1 MRIATFHA
9 LLRVTSGRHLLPW
22 IGPAVRG
29 LVAERFKEAVCRQ
42 PADERVSRWTVCK
55 GCPFLTEC
63 PYGAL
68 FEPDPPAEAEVF
80 RGQEEAVR
88 PIVLAPY
95 FPVPEEIPRGLEI
108 PLRITLVGPHAA
120 QDPQPLLQMIANVGR
135 QRGLGPEHVTFE
147 LLVAEGTGRQVFELR
162 PQDLPA
168 HPAAVPGVLPRVGIG
183 LVSPLLLRSRG
194 DDGRRR
200 SNTCPE
206 LVDLLRPALRTISHL
221 FRLYG
226 EPLEADFRALKAAA
240 EGVRM
245 VEHCYE
251 PFQQRK
257 WSSRTEHRFAI
268 HGVVGGGV
276 YADVPLA
283 LLPWLVWG
291 GRLHVGNH
299 RVAGAGGWRVVL
311 D

>member
-1 MRIATFHA
+1 MLIATHHT
-9 LLRVTSGRHLLPW
+9 LLRITSGRHLLPW
-22 IGPAVRG
+22 IGPALRG

-42 PADERVSRWTVCK
+42 PPDERVTRWTVCK
-55 GCPFLTEC
+55 GCPFLAEC
-63 PYGAL
+63 PYGGL
-68 FEPDPPAEAEVF
+68 FEPDPPAGADMF
-80 RGQEEAVR
+80 HGQEDAVR

-95 FPVPEEIPRGLEI
+95 FPVPEDVSRGLEI
-108 PLRITLVGPHAA
+108 PLRITLVGPSAA
-120 QDPQPLLQMIANVGR
+120 QDVRPLLQMIANVGR

-147 LLVAEGTGRQVFELR
+147 LLVAEGGGRQVFELR
-162 PQDLPA
+162 RQDLPA
-168 HPAAVPGVLPRVGIG
+168 HPATVPGVLPRVGIG

-194 DDGRRR
+194 EEGRRR

-206 LVDLLRPALRTISHL
+206 LGDLLRPALRTISHL

-240 EGVRM
+240 EGIRM

-257 WSSRTEHRFAI
+257 WSSRTEHRFSI

>member
-1 MRIATFHA
+1 M
-9 LLRVTSGRHLLPW
+9 LRLSSSGHLLPW
-22 IGPAVRG
+22 IGPALRG

-42 PADERVSRWTVCK
+42 PAELRASRWKVCK
-55 GCPFLTEC
+55 GCPFLAEC
-63 PYGAL
+63 AYGEL
-68 FEPDPPAEAEVF
+68 FEPDPPADADVF
-80 RGQEEAVR
+80 QGQEESVR
-88 PIVLAPY
+88 PVVLAPY
-95 FPVPEEIPRGLEI
+95 FPVPTEAQRGLEI
-108 PLRITLVGPHAA
+108 PLRIVLVGPHAGDDA
-120 QDPQPLLQMIANVGR
+120 KPLLQMIANVGG
-135 QRGLGPEHVTFE
+135 QRGLGPDHVTFDV
-147 LLVAEGTGRQVFELR
+147 LPNNGSDCRTGELR
-162 PQDLPA
+162 AADLPA
-168 HPAAVPGVLPRVGIG
+168 HPAAVSGVLPRVGIG
-183 LVSPLLLRSRG
+183 LVAPLLLRSRQ

-200 SNTCPE
+200 ANVCPE
-206 LVDLLRPALRTISHL
+206 LVDLVRPALRTISHL

-240 EGVRM
+240 EGIRL

-257 WSSRTEHRFAI
+257 WSSRTEHRFCI

>member
-1 MRIATFHA
+1 MHIGTLNAM
-9 LLRVTSGRHLLPW
+9 LRTTSGGHLLPW
-22 IGPAVRG
+22 IGPALRG
-29 LVAERFKEAVCRQ
+29 LVAERFKAAVCRQ
-42 PADERVSRWTVCK
+42 PAELRTTRWTVCK
-55 GCPFLTEC
+55 GCPLLAEC
-63 PYGAL
+63 PYGRL

-88 PIVLAPY
+88 PAVLAPY
-95 FPVPEEIPRGLEI
+95 FPVPAETRRGLEV
-108 PLRITLVGPHAA
+108 PLRIVLVGPHAA
-120 QDPQPLLQMIANVGR
+120 QDAGPLLQMIANVGG
-135 QRGLGPEHVTFE
+135 QRGLGPEHVTFD
-147 LLVAEGTGRQVFELR
+147 LIPGTGVDRQMLDLR

-168 HPAAVPGVLPRVGIG
+168 DPSAASGVLPRVGIG
-183 LVSPLLLRSRG
+183 LVSPLLLRSKG
-194 DDGRRR
+194 PDGRRR
-200 SNTCPE
+200 SNTRPE

-240 EGVRM
+240 EGCRL

-257 WSSRTEHRFAI
+257 WSSRTEHRFCI
-268 HGVVGGGV
+268 HGAVGGGV

>member
-1 MRIATFHA
+1 MLISTHEAT
-9 LLRVTSGRHLLPW
+9 LRLSSSGHLLPW
-22 IGPAVRG
+22 IGPALRG
-29 LVAERFKEAVCRQ
+29 LVAERFKQAVCRQ
-42 PADERVSRWTVCK
+42 PAELQASQWKVCK
-55 GCPFLTEC
+55 GCEFLSEC
-63 PYGAL
+63 AYGAL

-80 RGQEEAVR
+80 QGQEEAVR
-88 PIVLAPY
+88 PVVLAPY
-95 FPVPEEIPRGLEI
+95 FPVPTETQRGLEI
-108 PLRITLVGPHAA
+108 PLRIVLVGPHAA
-120 QDPQPLLQMIANVGR
+120 HDAKPLLQMIANVGA
-135 QRGLGPEHVTFE
+135 QRGLGPEHVTFD
-147 LLVAEGTGRQVFELR
+147 LAAGNGNGRQVLELR

-183 LVSPLLLRSRG
+183 LVSPLLLRSRK

-226 EPLEADFRALKAAA
+226 EPLDADFRALKAAA
-240 EGVRM
+240 EGIRL

-257 WSSRTEHRFAI
+257 WSSRTEHRFCI